1 MKESLF
7 VQTLNFRTHYDGRL
21 ESQSSA
27 LRSAVIAGWT
37 GRDPIARDRHIA
49 ELEALGVARPKSAP
63 IYYRVSATRLTTS
76 SQIEATGENSS
87 GEVEL
92 VLIRDAERLWVG
104 VGSDHTDRKVKTYCV
119 TFSKQ
124 MCDKPMTPELWAFDD
139 VRDHWESLAL
149 RSWVSEGGE
158 QRLYQQGFAA
168 AMLPPDEIIAGFAS
182 NDSLA
187 EGTAMFC
194 GTLAAQGGI
203 RPLKRSHSNH
213 SIPSSP
219 DGLCRPTMS
228 PFSQW
233 KGKGG

>member
-1 MKESLF
+1 MKKSLS
-7 VQTLNFRTHYDGRL
+7 VQTLNFRTHRDGKL
-21 ESQSSA
+21 ESQPIA

-37 GRDPIARDRHIA
+37 GRDPIAREKHIS

-63 IYYRVSATRLTTS
+63 IYYRVSAARLTTS

-104 VGSDHTDRKVKTYCV
+104 VGSDHTDRKVETYCV

-124 MCDKPMTPELWAFDD
+124 MCDKPMAPELWAFDD
-139 VRDHWESLAL
+139 VRDHWDLLEL
-149 RSWVSEGGE
+149 RSWITEGGE
-158 QRLYQQGFAA
+158 QRLYQQGSAA
-168 AMLPPDEIIAGFAS
+168 AMLPPDVIIVGFAS
-182 NDSLA
+182 NGLLA

-203 RPLKRSHSNH
+203 RPSKR
-213 SIPSSP
+213 
-219 DGLCRPTMS
+219 
-228 PFSQW
+228 FSFELFDPVLARRIVHAYDIAVLPVE
-233 KGKGG
+233 G